1 MIKLKDLLFEG
12 HNDSDD
18 SAGICL
24 YSTGKLLCCK
34 RTDSY
39 WSVPKGRLYIGE
51 EPVEGAKREFTEET
65 QIMLNGEPELV
76 LTKSKNKGKFHLF
89 RFETEKRPVPHLDHE
104 HSDWGY
110 FDVTNLPQPF
120 DEVIMEYI
128 ESD

>member
-1 MIKLKDLLFEG
+1 MIKLKDLLFEIK
-12 HNDSDD
+12 DTDD

-24 YSTGKLLCCK
+24 YSIGKLLCCK

-39 WSVPKGRLYIGE
+39 WSVPKGRLHIGE

-76 LTKSKNKGKFHLF
+76 LTKNNKKGKFYLF
-89 RFETEKRPVPHLDHE
+89 KFETDKQPIPHLDHE
-104 HSDWGY
+104 HEKWGY
-110 FDVTNLPQPF
+110 FDETNLPHPF
-120 DEVIMEYI
+120 DETIMEYL

>member
-51 EPVEGAKREFTEET
+51 EPVEGAKRELNEKNFT
-65 QIMLNGEPELV
+65 
-76 LTKSKNKGKFHLF
+76 
-89 RFETEKRPVPHLDHE
+89 
-104 HSDWGY
+104 
-110 FDVTNLPQPF
+110 TNN
-120 DEVIMEYI
+120 
-128 ESD
+128 